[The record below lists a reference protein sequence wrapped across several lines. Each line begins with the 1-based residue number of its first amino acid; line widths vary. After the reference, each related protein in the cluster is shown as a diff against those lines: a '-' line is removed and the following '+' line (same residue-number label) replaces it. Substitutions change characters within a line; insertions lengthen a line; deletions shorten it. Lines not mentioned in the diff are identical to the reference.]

1 MELGEDTTTALG
13 QSVERQSVLLIMK
26 TLGKALATCPSVM
39 KFLKVMYDL
48 VEVHRML
55 VEDHDILHRDI
66 SWTNVLI
73 DAIHSEGDNHDDFC
87 GRPFIDAI
95 LGVEENAKKVH
106 ATLSDFD
113 CACILG
119 SNKLYE
125 PQTIG
130 GEITGTPMFIS
141 RALCLLPSHLDRLL
155 SQFGW
160 ACKQVFPGGLTGVHQ
175 RQQEVTAFLQVV
187 RQLDRDDKENYES
200 PLTPQVVVHTA
211 MHDAESIF
219 WLIILF
225 FLRASPKGY
234 DPKSDPNERKRR
246 QARTSTF
253 NSFVRNEIGTVQDSR
268 GTPVIDMLPPQLH
281 RFCNMLKRLDHYF
294 RRAWHV
300 LGTSEGQHRFH
311 AHNALQSVLLAE
323 IKNLQADNSEIEI
336 NPTPLGVD
344 DNPALIPLSQ
354 SYFGTKRSALDEP
367 AGSPKTKK
375 QKVLHGSA
383 AGVADNNLEATSSD
397 GPVLSSLMS
406 TMDCDRRSKLWF
418 MGDRDYFEY
427 AFVKGGSEMDRKLT
441 EKLMQNRA

>member
-1 MELGEDTTTALG
+1 M
-13 QSVERQSVLLIMK
+13 
-26 TLGKALATCPSVM
+26 
-39 KFLKVMYDL
+39 
-48 VEVHRML
+48 
-55 VEDHDILHRDI
+55 
-66 SWTNVLI
+66 
-73 DAIHSEGDNHDDFC
+73 
-87 GRPFIDAI
+87 
-95 LGVEENAKKVH
+95 H

-119 SNKLYE
+119 SNKLRE

-130 GEITGTPMFIS
+130 GEITVRNGLSARRRLTRRKGTPMFIS
-141 RALCLLPSHLDRLL
+141 RALCFLPSQLDCLM
-155 SQFGW
+155 SQFGR

-187 RQLDRDDKENYES
+187 RQLDRDDDEEDYES
-200 PLTPQVVVHTA
+200 PSTPQVVVHTA
-211 MHDAESIF
+211 MHDAESVF
-219 WLIILF
+219 WLIVLF

-234 DPKSDPNERKRR
+234 DPKSDPNEPKWR
-246 QARTSTF
+246 QARTGIF
-253 NSFVRNEIGTVQDSR
+253 KSFVRNEIGTGQDSR
-268 GTPVIDMLPPQLH
+268 GIPGVHMLPPQLH
-281 RFCNMLKRLDHYF
+281 RFCNMLNRLDHYF

-354 SYFGTKRSALDEP
+354 SCFGTKRSVPDEP

-375 QKVLHGSA
+375 QKVLHGSPV
-383 AGVADNNLEATSSD
+383 GVADNNLEATSSD

-406 TMDCDRRSKLWF
+406 AMDCDRRSKLWF
-418 MGDRDYFEY
+418 MGDRDYVKY
-427 AFVKGGSEMDRKLT
+427 AFVEGGSEMDRKFT
-441 EKLMQNRA
+441 EKLMQNRAIQ